1 MAAGGA
7 VDRHRRPP
15 DRLVA
20 GRPRPA
26 RDRGPGLGPGRRGGS
41 RSARRWPCCSLT
53 ALLIGTNWLLYVYA
67 INSGHILAGSL
78 GYYLNPLANIL
89 LGRFI
94 LKERL
99 TRLQWAAVAIAAGGI
114 AVLAA
119 GALGTL
125 WISLTLCFSFATY
138 GLLRKIIHVE
148 SLAGLTIE
156 TALLFPIALGWLL
169 LGGRR
174 GPADVRTPSG
184 PRPRCWLRRAS
195 SRPCPCSASPPP
207 RAGCAYST
215 VGMLQF
221 IAPTLQFLLAV
232 AVYDEPFTQ
241 RPRHRLRLHLDRA
254 GALSRRRW
262 SATDARASSANAA
275 SWPNPE
281 PVVERQLISW
291 PTSTEEGHAMLNL
304 VSLIIGIVAL
314 VCAAVAFIPLLGWAN
329 WLIIPLAVIGAGI
342 GAVSS
347 SNDRPQPQPVRHRR
361 RHRPPDA
368 RRRDHVS
375 RDPRIDAYIAK
386 ARAVR
391 PADPRTMSA
400 NAFMPSLPRSRKR

>member
-1 MAAGGA
+1 MSGPHSDQAAAHRARTGLLYGLAAYGLWGILPIYFKQLQA
-7 VDRHRRPP
+7 VPPVDIVAHRIIWSLIVLAILATLSKAW
-15 DRLVA
+15 DQVKA
-20 GRPRPA
+20 A
-26 RDRGPGLGPGRRGGS
+26 VTS
-41 RSARRWPCCSLT
+41 RKTLAMLFLT

-99 TRLQWAAVAIAAGGI
+99 TKVQWGAVAIAAGGI

-169 LGGRR
+169 LGGAAGRPFLGAGGQETALLMAAGIVSTVPLLCFTAAARR
-174 GPADVRTPSG
+174 
-184 PRPRCWLRRAS
+184 L
-195 SRPCPCSASPPP
+195 
-207 RAGCAYST
+207 AYST

-232 AVYDEPFTQ
+232 AIYDEPFTSA
-241 RPRHRLRLHLDRA
+241 HAIAFGCIWTALALYVSAIVHDLRL
-254 GALSRRRW
+254 
-262 SATDARASSANAA
+262 ARQRECSELA
-275 SWPNPE
+275 E
-281 PVVERQLISW
+281 P
-291 PTSTEEGHAMLNL
+291 
-304 VSLIIGIVAL
+304 
-314 VCAAVAFIPLLGWAN
+314 
-329 WLIIPLAVIGAGI
+329 
-342 GAVSS
+342 
-347 SNDRPQPQPVRHRR
+347 
-361 RHRPPDA
+361 
-368 RRRDHVS
+368 
-375 RDPRIDAYIAK
+375 
-386 ARAVR
+386 
-391 PADPRTMSA
+391 
-400 NAFMPSLPRSRKR
+400 